1 MGHKADKITQ
11 TSVVGKCCSLAQETK
26 FIFAAGGTGGHIF
39 PAVGV
44 YQYIKKT
51 SPQTEII
58 FVISERTVDK
68 RILDKY
74 GCHYE
79 ILSAKPLP
87 RSLREIPNF
96 VAGFFK
102 SLIQS
107 FKIVGRYKPNLVV
120 GFGCYISAPVAL
132 AAFFNGKK
140 VVLHEQNVLP
150 SKTNLFL
157 KRFAKTIFLSFEETK
172 QFFPKNNTFVV
183 GNPLR
188 DDLRVLDKTEASGR
202 LKMRMGNF
210 NILVMGGS
218 QGAKKLNEVVPA
230 AVGLLGESERQR
242 VSIIHLSGGNAEA
255 IQKVYSEVNV
265 EALARDFLDEME
277 LAFSI
282 SDLAITRAG
291 ALTLS
296 ELAFFCM
303 PAVIVP
309 YVYDKGF
316 QLGNAEHFAKSGAVL
331 LLEEK
336 DFTSAKLKETIE
348 KFMREPQ
355 VMSAMKEKMALLRKP
370 SAAKEIV
377 EILLFKRMLKCRTY

>member
-1 MGHKADKITQ
+1 MGHKADKTTPI
-11 TSVVGKCCSLAQETK
+11 SVVGKRCGLGREGK
-26 FIFAAGGTGGHIF
+26 FIFATGGTGGHIF
-39 PAVGV
+39 PALGV
-44 YQYIKKT
+44 YQYVKKT
-51 SPQTEII
+51 RPQTEII
-58 FVISERTVDK
+58 FVISERTGDK

-87 RSLREIPNF
+87 CSLREIPSF
-96 VAGFFK
+96 VAGFLK

-132 AAFFNGKK
+132 AAFFTGKK

-157 KRFAKTIFLSFEETK
+157 KRFAKTVLLSFEETK

-188 DDLRVLDKTEASGR
+188 DDLKVLDKREASGR

-230 AVGLLGESERQR
+230 AIGLLGESERQR
-242 VSIIHLSGGNAEA
+242 VSILHLTGGNAEA
-255 IQKVYSEVNV
+255 IQKLYSELNV
-265 EALARDFLDEME
+265 KAITRDFLDEME
-277 LAFSI
+277 LAFSVC
-282 SDLAITRAG
+282 DLAITRAG
-291 ALTLS
+291 ALTLT
-296 ELAFFCM
+296 ELAFFCI
-303 PAVIVP
+303 PAVVVP

-316 QLGNAEHFAKSGAVL
+316 QLGNAKHFAKSGAVL

-336 DFTSAKLKETIE
+336 DFSPAKLKETIE

-355 VMSAMKEKMALLRKP
+355 VMLAMKENMALLRKP

-377 EILLFKRMLKCRTY
+377 EIILK